1 MIDSRKDFSVT
12 GERIT
17 FKEYDEMTND
27 YVDIQKQDMLKDGIK
42 LIFTPPPLKKKEK
55 SFANIDELSRSVENC
70 EIYYLKEERPLN
82 CTLRS

>member
-1 MIDSRKDFSVT
+1 
-12 GERIT
+12 
-17 FKEYDEMTND
+17 
-27 YVDIQKQDMLKDGIK
+27 MLKDGIK
-42 LIFTPPPLKKKEK
+42 LISTPPQKKE